1 MAIDERKE
9 PEPKATLPSMPE
21 SKKTVSLPTL
31 TDRALLEDLA
41 RVVRT
46 IADNVGETRN
56 DLYKLNVKVTSTDE
70 RLARVEGR
78 LVVLETAPVSIT
90 PSVPPPPQLTSV
102 KVRALIDSTTSQM
115 DLEHDAQL
123 AQERAAR
130 EDLAAKVDVLTETQ
144 QTQLAILSRL
154 DKITSNP
161 LVKTILTIL
170 GTAFA
175 TWAASKGLK

>member
-1 MAIDERKE
+1 MAEADK
-9 PEPKATLPSMPE
+9 PPMPAQPLTKQLPA
-21 SKKTVSLPTL
+21 V
-31 TDRALLEDLA
+31 TDRALLEDLG

-46 IADNVGETRN
+46 IADTVGETKSEVH
-56 DLYKLNVKVTSTDE
+56 KLTVKVDTTDE

-78 LVVLETAPVSIT
+78 LVVLETAPVLSIV

-102 KVRALIDSTTSQM
+102 KVRALIDDTTSQM

-130 EDLAAKVDVLTETQ
+130 EALATKVDALTETQ

-161 LVKTILTIL
+161 LVKTVLTIL